1 MREVGKVIAVKGN
14 FATVSVQKRDECSKC
29 GLCLFPKNASTVE
42 FNAQNSL
49 NAKVEDVVVIETVER
64 TKFLGIVLA
73 FLVPLVL
80 IGAMVLVSFAFPNAE
95 IWIVIASVILITLW
109 YTILVFIDKVLAKN
123 KKFATTIVEIIKEKK
138 ENE

>member
-42 FNAQNSL
+42 FNAHNSL
-49 NAKVEDVVVIETVER
+49 NAKVEDDVIIETVER

>member
-49 NAKVEDVVVIETVER
+49 NAKVEDDVVIETVER

>member
-49 NAKVEDVVVIETVER
+49 NAKVEDDVVIETVER

-80 IGAMVLVSFAFPNAE
+80 IGAMVLVSFVFPNAE

>member
-49 NAKVEDVVVIETVER
+49 NAKVEDDVVIETVER

-73 FLVPLVL
+73 FLVPLIL